1 MGVVYSS
8 PSLAEQTD
16 EQTKPNKQTNKQTN
30 AHCGPNCKARSG
42 QRSRRPGPAR
52 PLASG
57 VGFRFAFGCPFRR
70 PLSFGC
76 TPTRL
81 RESTRWRWCLTSGNY
96 GCR

>member
-16 EQTKPNKQTNKQTN
+16 EQTEQTNKQTN
-30 AHCGPNCKARSG
+30 KRTHTAAPIAKLAPACGLD
-42 QRSRRPGPAR
+42 GPAR
-52 PLASG
+52 PLAGG
-57 VGFRFAFGCPFRR
+57 VGFRFAFDCPFRR

-76 TPTRL
+76 TPTRF